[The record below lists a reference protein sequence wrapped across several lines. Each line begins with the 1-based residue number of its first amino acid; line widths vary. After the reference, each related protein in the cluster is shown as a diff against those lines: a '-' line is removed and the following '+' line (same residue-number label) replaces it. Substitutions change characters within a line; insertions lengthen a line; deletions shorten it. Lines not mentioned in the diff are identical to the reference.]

1 MAHPLSITN
10 QTLSTIQP
18 SSNSSA
24 ESPRNP
30 DEINLLEY
38 FYVLV
43 KHKKLIIGIML
54 AGLVL
59 GVIAALIMGPSWVA
73 EAVIAPKETE
83 SSNTSPLAGLGV
95 LGGLVASQLNLGGN
109 ASLDKID
116 LILDSREFGAKLIE
130 KYSFLPVIYRYQWPR
145 LFKKYWDPSQNNWK
159 PTFDQ
164 PKPLDMGS
172 YIKTKYLKKV
182 KDTKMNTLVLNVRS
196 KDSAFTINL
205 ATMYVDYLNDYI
217 KTDIRNEA
225 KENVAYLDSQLVK
238 VMDPLLREKI
248 LGLIANEIEKEMVV
262 SKEAFKVVDPV
273 YLEKKFKAIKLY
285 PIAFGACLFLITAI
299 ILFILHAFSSAT
311 KNERDNV
318 LMTNIKKEMHRIL

>member
-1 MAHPLSITN
+1 MEHPSSTTNRPLSAM
-10 QTLSTIQP
+10 QSF
-18 SSNSSA
+18 SNSSA
-24 ESPRNP
+24 EPPRSP

-38 FYVLV
+38 LYVLV
-43 KHKKLIIGIML
+43 KHKKLIMGVTL

-59 GVIAALIMGPSWVA
+59 GFIVALIMGPTWMA

-83 SSNTSPLAGLGV
+83 SPNASSLTELGA

-116 LILDSREFGAKLIE
+116 LILESRDFGAKLID

-145 LFKKYWDPSQNNWK
+145 LFRKYWDPSHNNWK

-164 PKPLDMGS
+164 PRPLDMGS

-182 KDTKMNTLVLNVRS
+182 KDSKMNTLVVKVQS

-217 KTDIRNEA
+217 KADIQNDAR
-225 KENVAYLDSQLVK
+225 ENVAYLDTQLVK

-273 YLEKKFKAIKLY
+273 YLVKNSKAIKLY
-285 PIAFGACLFLITAI
+285 PIAFGACLFLITAA
-299 ILFILHAFSSAT
+299 ILFILPAFSSAA
-311 KNERDNV
+311 KNDQDK
-318 LMTNIKKEMHRIL
+318 LLLTNIKKEMHKFL